1 MDTHTDAHTWMHK
14 QTYAHGCTH
23 TEAYTQT

>member
-1 MDTHTDAHTWMHK
+1 MDTHPDAHTWMHK

-23 TEAYTQT
+23 RGAYTQT